1 MIDWYIEHH
10 PFVLMVINILI
21 ARKLIHLIFF
31 FFFWKIKNFFS
42 EWRMKHISN
51 RTHIQKQTGKQTLVA
66 FGHSVNDNFEHHHHY
81 RWRQYKSINR
91 CCSSSSSCWWRE
103 IIYHEIYVCVC
114 VCALQFNFHSIYWWV
129 SNSILCCCW
138 FFFASSKYLY
148 LKPLVLHGIY
158 HYHHHPINH
167 VLMERSNIN
176 FLFVAINKQR
186 LLKCY
191 WLTHNTYWMTE
202 LFIIFAGFQ

>member
-31 FFFWKIKNFFS
+31 FFGKSKIS

-91 CCSSSSSCWWRE
+91 CCSSSSSSCWWRE

-114 VCALQFNFHSIYWWV
+114 VCIAIQFPFNLLMSFKFNFMLLLV
-129 SNSILCCCW
+129 FLCIIKI
-138 FFFASSKYLY
+138 FIFETTRFTRYLSLSSSSYQSCS
-148 LKPLVLHGIY
+148 HGTIQ
-158 HYHHHPINH
+158 H
-167 VLMERSNIN
+167 
-176 FLFVAINKQR
+176 
-186 LLKCY
+186 
-191 WLTHNTYWMTE
+191 
-202 LFIIFAGFQ
+202 